1 MLFEKAW
8 AKLHGSFMR
17 TEGGQTAHAS
27 QHMIGLPA
35 FTIDHDEVKSDPD
48 SFFNKVHKY
57 DKDRFVML
65 AGSPPGPDDL
75 LVDGIA

>member
-1 MLFEKAW
+1 
-8 AKLHGSFMR
+8 
-17 TEGGQTAHAS
+17 
-27 QHMIGLPA
+27 MIGLPA
-35 FTIDHDEVKSDPD
+35 FRIDHNDVKSDPD
-48 SFFNKVHKY
+48 SFFNKIHKY